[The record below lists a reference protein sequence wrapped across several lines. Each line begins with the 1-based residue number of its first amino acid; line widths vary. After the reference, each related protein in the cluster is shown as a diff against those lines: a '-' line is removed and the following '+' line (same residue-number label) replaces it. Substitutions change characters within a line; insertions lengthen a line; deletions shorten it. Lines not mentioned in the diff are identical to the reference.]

1 MSRRT
6 RMIILS
12 VLVFLFIIGLW
23 LGKEQSQTV
32 FVRFFQDASAETAVI
47 AEIQSEDSLII
58 VNAFSTDAGN
68 YYMFLPSWAEGKTL
82 AVDGPAAS
90 FSAGTVESGMS
101 FAADGEDTLTV
112 LTGSEIP
119 SVFLTLEHDLTY
131 ISSDK
136 ELSDSGQAVILDA
149 GGNSIYAGGLEK
161 IKGRGNTSW
170 EQEKKPFNMT
180 LEGVVSIPGTSGM
193 ASEFALVASSD
204 ISFLRNRISNE
215 MAKAM
220 GAPYVEGA
228 CVNLYVNGI
237 FQGVYEIYQ
246 KITPDSLG
254 IWDLEAET
262 EHLNRLQGSVSQAT
276 TGAALDDWN
285 QSVTGKWWEFE
296 TEPEDNT
303 GGYLLEMDHAG
314 RYANE
319 PSGFTLNSGACVVV
333 KSPARLSEAQYL
345 YISAYIQACEDV
357 MVSSVGEGGRDALS
371 QYIDIPSFVAK
382 YLVEE
387 VSKNIDS
394 SSTSQ
399 YFYKDREGVLYA
411 GPVWDYDWAY
421 GVDRMQEDI
430 DYLDPEGFSAREI
443 PGTLTWWQLL
453 YYNGEVYQDIVSVYE
468 EILYPY
474 LNRLVQSELS
484 LWEEEITESA
494 VMDYLRWNRC
504 GSSDIEKIRDDYH
517 RQAEAVV
524 NFLSVRKEFLHR
536 EWTMD

>member
-1 MSRRT
+1 
-6 RMIILS
+6 
-12 VLVFLFIIGLW
+12 
-23 LGKEQSQTV
+23 
-32 FVRFFQDASAETAVI
+32 
-47 AEIQSEDSLII
+47 
-58 VNAFSTDAGN
+58 
-68 YYMFLPSWAEGKTL
+68 
-82 AVDGPAAS
+82 
-90 FSAGTVESGMS
+90 
-101 FAADGEDTLTV
+101 
-112 LTGSEIP
+112 
-119 SVFLTLEHDLTY
+119 
-131 ISSDK
+131 
-136 ELSDSGQAVILDA
+136 
-149 GGNSIYAGGLEK
+149 
-161 IKGRGNTSW
+161 
-170 EQEKKPFNMT
+170 
-180 LEGVVSIPGTSGM
+180 
-193 ASEFALVASSD
+193 
-204 ISFLRNRISNE
+204 
-215 MAKAM
+215 
-220 GAPYVEGA
+220 
-228 CVNLYVNGI
+228 
-237 FQGVYEIYQ
+237 
-246 KITPDSLG
+246 
-254 IWDLEAET
+254 
-262 EHLNRLQGSVSQAT
+262 
-276 TGAALDDWN
+276 
-285 QSVTGKWWEFE
+285 
-296 TEPEDNT
+296 
-303 GGYLLEMDHAG
+303 
-314 RYANE
+314 
-319 PSGFTLNSGACVVV
+319 
-333 KSPARLSEAQYL
+333 
-345 YISAYIQACEDV
+345 

-453 YYNGEVYQDIVSVYE
+453 YYNGEVYQDIVNVYE